1 MNIGDRYTLTHIV
14 TENETADKIGSGGLP
29 VYSTP
34 SMIALMEKTAF
45 TYAASHGM
53 ATVGTRVD
61 ISHLRACKVDTR
73 LVCETEVTGIEG
85 RKITFNI
92 TVSDNNGKI
101 GEGSHD
107 RFVID
112 PEKFMTKLG

>member
-1 MNIGDRYTLTHIV
+1 MNIGDKYTLAHIV
-14 TENETADKIGSGGLP
+14 SENETADKIGSGGLP

-45 TYAASHGM
+45 TYTASHGM

-61 ISHLRACKVDTR
+61 ISHIKACRVGTE
-73 LVCETEVTGIEG
+73 LTCEAEVTGIEG
-85 RKITFNI
+85 RRISFNI
-92 TVSDNNGKI
+92 IVSDNMGKI
-101 GEGSHD
+101 GEGTHE

-112 PEKFMTKLG
+112 PEKFMAKLG